1 MKKTYKA
8 PVIEVVA
15 MQAPCNLLAG
25 SEINGGGNLG
35 NYTPGTQE
43 SRHGRFFDDDEEEEY

>member
-43 SRHGRFFDDDEEEEY
+43 SRHGRFFDDEEEEY

>member
-15 MQAPCNLLAG
+15 MKIPCNLLAG
-25 SEINGGGNLG
+25 SDISGGGNLG

-43 SRHGRFFDDDEEEEY
+43 GREDEGYDW